1 MTEERKERIKE
12 NIFLPLREWLRGN
25 PQVDNNMQ
33 IELLGIFND
42 AIKRTIN
49 ECYGKMKETME
60 KRNNES

>member
-25 PQVDNNMQ
+25 PQIDNNMQ
-33 IELLGIFND
+33 IELLEIFND

-49 ECYGKMKETME
+49 ECYEKMKETMG
-60 KRNNES
+60 KRAND